1 MQSSLRTLLPVGL
14 VVLDSEPGEFWC
26 GAWMNVNIA
35 VWEKSASRG
44 AVERLDRTVPAR
56 LKALSQRLSTVH
68 IATPTA
74 GVPGADVRA
83 AFAETAKRWGHTTGC
98 VSVVIEHAGF
108 AASALRSAVTG
119 IQLVSGAAFPMRAHK
134 SIDEAVPWF
143 VEAHAQTTGVKL
155 PAEELS
161 LVLQSARA
169 CCG

>member
-1 MQSSLRTLLPVGL
+1 MQSSPQRVLPAGL

-26 GAWMNVNIA
+26 GAWMNVNIV
-35 VWEKSASRG
+35 VWQTSASRE
-44 AVERLDRTVPAR
+44 AVERLDRTIPPR

-68 IATPTA
+68 IGTSGA

-83 AFAETAKRWGHTTGC
+83 AFAEAAKRWAHATGC

-119 IQLVSGAAFPMRAHK
+119 IHLVSGAAFPMRAHK

-143 VEAHAQTTGVKL
+143 VEIHTQTTGVKL
-155 PAEELS
+155 PAEEL
-161 LVLQSARA
+161 LRVLRSARA
-169 CCG
+169 CCS

>member
-1 MQSSLRTLLPVGL
+1 MQSSPQTVLPDGL
-14 VVLDSEPGEFWC
+14 VALDAEPGEFWC

-35 VWEKSASRG
+35 VWRASASRA
-44 AVERLDRTVPAR
+44 AVERLDRTVPER
-56 LKALSQRLSTVH
+56 VQALSQRLSTVH
-68 IATPTA
+68 IATPRA
-74 GVPGADVRA
+74 GVPGADARA
-83 AFAETAKRWGHTTGC
+83 AFAEAAKRWAHTTGC

-119 IQLVSGAAFPMRAHK
+119 VQLVSGAVFPMRAHK

-161 LVLQSARA
+161 RVLQSARA
-169 CCG
+169 CCS